1 MAFKKERIM
10 KPVLLIC
17 LFALTIAVL
26 VSCQAAVN
34 QDSAS
39 LEKLFDDYFREILTL
54 NPERGTEMGLPRES
68 GYEYDRAGLDDYSDA
83 GLRANFDLARKY
95 LQELKKIDQTKISKS
110 QSIDAEILSWLLEL
124 QLDGEK
130 FIDHK
135 YYIDHLW
142 GVHGQMTN
150 LLTSY
155 HSVENLQDA
164 SDYLGRMEKIPLRFR
179 QTIQR
184 IDSQEGKGIYPPV
197 FIIERVI
204 TDMQDFRSV
213 DPKENLLYADFKSKL
228 EALKDV
234 NPDTNQALCGRAQ
247 TIISEQIYPAY
258 DQFLTRLK
266 TSAAASDSLAG
277 LWKLPNGKNYYAY
290 ALKSFTSS
298 SMTPEEVFKLGIR
311 EVKRLQDMGRVL
323 LDSLG
328 ISNQGSFGDMMNEYR
343 DSLRTPENEEKF
355 NYPEG
360 KEARQMVLRDYR
372 ALLEEVQTRLPEVFS
387 YIPKTPVT
395 VEPVPEYKEQ
405 SGLTYYE
412 PGSFD
417 GKRKATFYIN
427 MTYVMAKPNM
437 RSLTYHETIPGHHY
451 QIALQQELTQNRMFK
466 NLYFISGFGEGWAMY
481 VEDLAA
487 ELGWL
492 PDIYSRIAELNSQL
506 FRAVRVVVDAGIHSQ
521 KWSKESALQYQL
533 DNLGWN
539 STNEVDRYIVWP
551 GQACSYT
558 IGKLKIMELREKA
571 KQEMG
576 PKFDL
581 KDFHMTILE
590 NGSLPLDLLEEIVD
604 NYIAASK

>member
-1 MAFKKERIM
+1 M
-10 KPVLLIC
+10 KYMLLISL
-17 LFALTIAVL
+17 LFLAVTNMALG
-26 VSCQAAVN
+26 QPAAG
-34 QDSAS
+34 QDSAKI
-39 LEKLFDDYFREILTL
+39 EKLFDDYFRELLIL
-54 NPERGTEMGLPRES
+54 NPERGTELGLPRES
-68 GYEYDRAGLDDYSDA
+68 GYEFDRAGLDDYSDA

-95 LQELKKIDQTKISKS
+95 LDQLKKIDQTKISKS
-110 QSIDAEILSWLLEL
+110 QSIDAKILIWLLEL
-124 QLDGEK
+124 QLEGEK
-130 FIDHK
+130 FVDHK

-155 HSVENLQDA
+155 HSVENLKDA
-164 SDYLGRMEKIPLRFR
+164 RDYLARMEKIPLRFS

-184 IDSQEGKGIYPPV
+184 IDSQEKKGIYPPV

-204 TDMQDFRSV
+204 TDMQDFRSA
-213 DPKENLLYADFKSKL
+213 PPQENLLYTDLKSKL
-228 EALKDV
+228 ETLKGID
-234 NPDTNQALCGRAQ
+234 PDTIQALCGKAESV
-247 TIISEQIYPAY
+247 IAGEIYPVY
-258 DQFLTRLK
+258 DEFLDRLK
-266 TSAAASDSLAG
+266 ISAESSDSTAG

-290 ALKSFTSS
+290 ALKSFTST
-298 SMTPEEVFKLGIR
+298 SMTPDEVFKLGIR
-311 EVKRLQDMGRVL
+311 EVKRLQDIGRVL

-328 ISNQGSFGDMMNEYR
+328 ISNEGSFGDMMNEYR
-343 DSLRTPENEEKF
+343 ASMSTPENEEKF

-360 KEARQMVLRDYR
+360 KEARQMVLKDYR
-372 ALLEEVQTRLPEVFS
+372 SLLEEVQIRLPEVFS

-417 GKRKATFYIN
+417 GKRKATFFIN
-427 MTYVMAKPNM
+427 MTYTMAKPSM
-437 RSLTYHETIPGHHY
+437 RSLTYHETVPGHHY

-506 FRAVRVVVDAGIHSQ
+506 FRAVRVVADAGIHSQ

-571 KQEMG
+571 KQELG